1 MKKYALT
8 FIISSL
14 SAVLLYALNF
24 HSAIKFL
31 AFGSLVLSLILSG
44 TLVSGDRMRANSQH
58 EHTYSKTQYLYVLVF
73 ALPFLILLFLTK
85 NL

>member
-31 AFGSLVLSLILSG
+31 GFGSLVLSLILSG

-58 EHTYSKTQYLYVLVF
+58 EHTHSKTKYLYVLVF